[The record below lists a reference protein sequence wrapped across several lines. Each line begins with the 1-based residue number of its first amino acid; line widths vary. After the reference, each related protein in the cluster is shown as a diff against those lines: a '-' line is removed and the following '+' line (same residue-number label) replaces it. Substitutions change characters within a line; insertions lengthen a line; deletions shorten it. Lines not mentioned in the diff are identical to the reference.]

1 MKKITLTERQAQIVG
16 LLAQGRTQ
24 KEIARTLFISLSTVE
39 THIENAK
46 RRNESRNCVDLCVYA
61 ALQGVVSL
69 GAV

>member
-1 MKKITLTERQAQIVG
+1 MREIRLTERQTQIVS

-46 RRNESRNCVDLCVYA
+46 RVNASRNCVDLCVYA
-61 ALQGVVSL
+61 AMQGKL
-69 GAV
+69 DLEAA

>member
-1 MKKITLTERQAQIVG
+1 MREIVLTERQAQIVG

-46 RRNESRNCVDLCVYA
+46 RRNDSRNCVDLCVYA
-61 ALQGVVSL
+61 AMQGKLDL
-69 GAV
+69 GVA